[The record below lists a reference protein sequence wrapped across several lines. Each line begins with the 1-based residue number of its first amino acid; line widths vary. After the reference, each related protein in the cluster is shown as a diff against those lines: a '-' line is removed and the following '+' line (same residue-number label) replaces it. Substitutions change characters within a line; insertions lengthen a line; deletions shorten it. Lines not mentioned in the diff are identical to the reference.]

1 MALWAKGLLSWCC
14 PGLGSSYVPLRWVKL
29 DIVWLFLEM
38 MWVWVSNPYMG
49 KSWKF
54 GMEKNTGV
62 VYSVYSKF
70 WETKHLWKWWNGRN
84 DFFTRVNCEFRLA
97 NATWFETGFGQQNHW
112 IYRCLNPH
120 KLMEKGSLKYGP
132 HNMQICAAIPKVF
145 KQRLCALTI
154 LGMLFLPHVLL
165 RIPSRP
171 IIGGACMPTNCP
183 EKTFVTGMWLDDMC
197 MPKSCWREG
206 SAD

>member
-1 MALWAKGLLSWCC
+1 MWENHGNSEWKRIQVWFTQFTLNFGKQNIFENDEMGEMIF
-14 PGLGSSYVPLRWVKL
+14 LRGT
-29 DIVWLFLEM
+29 I
-38 MWVWVSNPYMG
+38 
-49 KSWKF
+49 
-54 GMEKNTGV
+54 
-62 VYSVYSKF
+62 
-70 WETKHLWKWWNGRN
+70 
-84 DFFTRVNCEFRLA
+84 RLA
-97 NATWFETGFGQQNHW
+97 NATWFETCFGQQNHW
-112 IYRCLNPH
+112 IYMCLNPH

-154 LGMLFLPHVLL
+154 LGMLFLPHVCL

-197 MPKSCWREG
+197 MPKSCWRQG